1 MSDLTG
7 KTAIITGA
15 ASGIGAATA
24 RIMHARGANII
35 GADLDASG
43 LAEME
48 SHFGNRFVGC
58 AGDISE
64 AAQLDAISKQ
74 AIARFGRIDLAV
86 LNAGIDGPM
95 ANILDIQSAA
105 FDQVLSVNVRAP
117 FLAIQ
122 TFAPAM
128 KENGGAFVLTSS
140 INGLRAFANTSPYT
154 TSKMAV
160 LGLTRAAAN
169 DLAQFGIRVNAVHPG
184 LIDTPMLKRAE
195 NGLAPGHAEEL
206 RAALSQTVAM
216 KRVGQPDEIAQTI
229 TFLASD
235 EASYISGE
243 SIVVDG
249 GMTRLLSM

>member
-24 RIMHARGANII
+24 RIMHARGANIV
-35 GADLDASG
+35 GADLDRTG
-43 LAEME
+43 LQNLEAEL
-48 SHFGNRFVGC
+48 GNRFAAC
-58 AGDISE
+58 AGDISLPE
-64 AAQLDAISKQ
+64 QLRSILEMSL
-74 AIARFGRIDLAV
+74 ARFGAPHIAV

-95 ANILDIQSAA
+95 ANILDIGSDQ
-105 FDQVLSVNVRAP
+105 FDQVLSVNVKAP

-128 KENGGAFVLTSS
+128 KESGGAFVLTSS

-169 DLAQFGIRVNAVHPG
+169 DLAQFRIRVNAVHPG

-195 NGLAPGHAEEL
+195 NGLAPGHPGEL
-206 RAALSQTVAM
+206 RAALSQTVAL
-216 KRVGQPDEIAQTI
+216 KRVGQPEEIARTI
-229 TFLASD
+229 AFLASD

>member
-24 RIMHARGANII
+24 RIMHARGANIV
-35 GADLDASG
+35 GADLDRTG
-43 LAEME
+43 LQNLEAEL
-48 SHFGNRFVGC
+48 GNRFAAC
-58 AGDISE
+58 AGDISLPE
-64 AAQLDAISKQ
+64 QLRSILEMSL
-74 AIARFGRIDLAV
+74 ARFGAPHIAV

-95 ANILDIQSAA
+95 ANILDIGSDQ
-105 FDQVLSVNVRAP
+105 FDQVLSVNVKAP

-128 KENGGAFVLTSS
+128 KESGGAFVLTSS

-169 DLAQFGIRVNAVHPG
+169 DLAQFRIRVNAVHPG

-195 NGLAPGHAEEL
+195 NGLAPGHAGEL
-206 RAALSQTVAM
+206 RAALSQTVAL
-216 KRVGQPDEIAQTI
+216 KRVGQPEEIARTI
-229 TFLASD
+229 AFLASD